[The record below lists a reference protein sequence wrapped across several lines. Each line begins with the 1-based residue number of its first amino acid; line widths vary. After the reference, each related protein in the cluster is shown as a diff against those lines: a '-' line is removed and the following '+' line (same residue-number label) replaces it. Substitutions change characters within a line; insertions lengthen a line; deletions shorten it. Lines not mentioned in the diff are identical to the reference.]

1 MANCIRCGKT
11 CNNGETMCDECKAWF
26 QAKTGGATMPGA
38 KKMMSTNNIGQK
50 RSALG
55 KKKQVEEKS
64 EKTDNS
70 IMSNC
75 VSNGGEDAPISDN
88 NNVQNNS
95 IAVTADGKNI
105 VISSKI
111 LGIAAIAA
119 VTVIVILV
127 LVISKVGKHES
138 NSSQYYAEDTTKYNE
153 VNEKVDI
160 GDYEEVA
167 GVPNN
172 GEVVDEKENIFSEPP
187 EDTQNIQDKP
197 DEQLEEYYESDI
209 SEYILPNSDSEYISK
224 SDLEGLS
231 QWEARVARNEI
242 MARHGRIFRDQELQ
256 EYFNGCSWY
265 SGTVEPDDFDENY
278 DENLNEYEKKNVT
291 TIKNY
296 EKEKGYI

>member
-1 MANCIRCGKT
+1 MANCIRCGKP

-26 QAKTGGATMPGA
+26 QEKTGGSTIPSA
-38 KKMMSTNNIGQK
+38 KKMMSTNTVQK

-55 KKKQVEEKS
+55 KKKRVEEDS

-70 IMSNC
+70 SMSNC
-75 VSNGGEDAPISDN
+75 VSEGGTNVPISDK
-88 NNVQNNS
+88 NNVQKNS
-95 IAVTADGKNI
+95 IAVTAGGKNI

-127 LVISKVGKHES
+127 LVISKIGKNES
-138 NSSQYYAEDTTKYNE
+138 NSDQYYAEDTTKYNE
-153 VNEKVDI
+153 VSEDGDI
-160 GDYEEVA
+160 GDYEEVPE
-167 GVPNN
+167 VPNAV
-172 GEVVDEKENIFSEPP
+172 EVVDEKENIASEPP
-187 EDTQNIQDKP
+187 ENIQNIQDKS
-197 DEQLEEYYESDI
+197 DDQLEEYYESNA
-209 SEYILPNSDSEYISK
+209 SEYILPNSDSQYISK

-242 MARHGRIFRDQELQ
+242 MARHGRKFRDQELQ

-265 SGTVEPDDFDENY
+265 SGTVEPDDFDKNY
-278 DENLNEYEKKNVT
+278 EANLNEYEKKNVT